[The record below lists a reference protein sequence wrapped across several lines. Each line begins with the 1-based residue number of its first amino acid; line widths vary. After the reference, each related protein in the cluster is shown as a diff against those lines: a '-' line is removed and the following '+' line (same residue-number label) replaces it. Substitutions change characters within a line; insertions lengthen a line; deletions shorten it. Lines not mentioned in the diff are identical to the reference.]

1 MSNSGYLRRPSICSP
16 RAWQRY
22 QHDLLRYC
30 EKGENTRFGRIEF
43 AIGCD
48 VTKEFRKAVCEAEE
62 WKPVMKKRD
71 GKWEPTG
78 REWAEVCFIPSE
90 IAYSKN
96 APAYRYLATREP
108 LKQEALPEQLA
119 LPFPTMKMDAQNFKI
134 FGIVTNR
141 NLNGSEIVNWLYER
155 CGKSEEAHSIMKED
169 LAGRK
174 LPSSDFGANAAWW
187 SIMVLAM
194 NLHSAMKQLVLKGA
208 LVQKRMKAIRFS
220 LISLPG
226 RVMEGAHEMMI
237 RIAQGHP
244 SFEVLLR
251 ARQTIMELAHASSG

>member
-1 MSNSGYLRRPSICSP
+1 VYLRSDT
-16 RAWQRY
+16 AGY
-22 QHDLLRYC
+22 QHDLLKYC
-30 EKGENTRFGRIEF
+30 EKGENAHFGRIEF

-48 VTKEFRKAVCEAEE
+48 VTKEFRKAVSEAQE
-62 WKPVMKKRD
+62 WKPVMKKVD
-71 GKWEPTG
+71 GKWETTG
-78 REWAEVCFIPSE
+78 REWAEVCYVPSE

-96 APAYRYLATREP
+96 APTYHYIATREP
-108 LKQEALPEQLA
+108 LKQETLPGMEQCT
-119 LPFPTMKMDAQNFKI
+119 LPFPVMKMDIQNYKI

-141 NLNGSEIVNWLYER
+141 DLDGTEVVNWLYER

-174 LPSSDFGANAAWW
+174 LPSSDFGENAAWW

-194 NLHSAMKQLVLKGA
+194 NLHSAMKHLVLKDSS
-208 LVQKRMKAIRFS
+208 VKKRMKAIRFS
-220 LISLPG
+220 LINLPG

-244 SFEVLLR
+244 SLDVLLR
-251 ARQTIMELAHASSG
+251 ARQRIMELAHASG